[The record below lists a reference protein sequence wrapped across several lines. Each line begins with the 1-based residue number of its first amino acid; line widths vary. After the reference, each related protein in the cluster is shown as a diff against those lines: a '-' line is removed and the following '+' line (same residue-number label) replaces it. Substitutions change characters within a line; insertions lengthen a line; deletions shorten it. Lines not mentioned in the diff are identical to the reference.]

1 MPPAEVTVSGR
12 QREHPGLL
20 VHRDRLAPDEIQLVD
35 GLWVITPLR
44 TAFDLARLLDLVE
57 GVVAA
62 VDALAN
68 HCRFHPDLI
77 PERRCGWTWRG
88 PS

>member
-1 MPPAEVTVSGR
+1 MGGNGSTRACSSTATGSPLTRSSSSTACG
-12 QREHPGLL
+12 
-20 VHRDRLAPDEIQLVD
+20 
-35 GLWVITPLR
+35 VITPLR

-68 HCRFHPDLI
+68 RCRFHPDLI